1 MDSTNQKRL
10 TANAHAHRDVFEAR
24 LPWQEMV
31 KLNKG
36 SIFVITETQF
46 AIQSHVNVTKQ
57 TARNM
62 YAVLSTCRCNNN
74 AIFSDRAIFKFP
86 EVNINLAAARS
97 LGSSCQTGK
106 MAALLNSLFFVFKI
120 GFVPKYRVIHYD
132 YIVKWCSGN
141 IMYTVC
147 TLDIAL

>member
-1 MDSTNQKRL
+1 MRTH
-10 TANAHAHRDVFEAR
+10 THRDVFQAR

-46 AIQSHVNVTKQ
+46 AIQSGYVTTKLHG
-57 TARNM
+57 T
-62 YAVLSTCRCNNN
+62 STCRCNNN

-86 EVNINLAAARS
+86 AVYLCLPCKSGRS
-97 LGSSCQTGK
+97 VAFGSSCQTGK

-120 GFVPKYRVIHYD
+120 SFLPKYRVI
-132 YIVKWCSGN
+132 
-141 IMYTVC
+141 
-147 TLDIAL
+147 